1 MNDSLPSPTPEF
13 SRRIDLRRANRGAA
27 IPIDETATPAEQEA
41 LAAILD
47 AIEVPKFRMTATL
60 SPLGRDGWSL
70 KGSVR
75 ATVIQPCVVS
85 LRPVVSR
92 IDAPISLRYMPE
104 ERPNADIE
112 VMTEL
117 SDDVDTEPLTPQI
130 DVGLAAQEALAL
142 ALPPYPRH
150 KDASLPAMDDAGDT
164 PDAAEEKPNPFAA
177 LSELRDKLEGK
188 E

>member
-1 MNDSLPSPTPEF
+1 MNDSLPSPNPEF
-13 SRRIDLRRANRGAA
+13 SRRIDLRRANRSASIA
-27 IPIDETATPAEQEA
+27 IDETATAAEQEA
-41 LAAILD
+41 LAQILD
-47 AIEVPKFRMTATL
+47 AIEVPKFRMIATL
-60 SPLGRDGWSL
+60 SPLGREGWAL
-70 KGSVR
+70 KGSVK

-92 IDAPISLRYMPE
+92 IDAPIALRYLPE
-104 ERPNADIE
+104 ERPSADIE

-117 SDDVDTEPLTPQI
+117 SEDVDTEPLTPQI

-150 KDASLPAMDDAGDT
+150 KDAALPVLDT
-164 PDAAEEKPNPFAA
+164 DETGPDEAQEKPNPFAA